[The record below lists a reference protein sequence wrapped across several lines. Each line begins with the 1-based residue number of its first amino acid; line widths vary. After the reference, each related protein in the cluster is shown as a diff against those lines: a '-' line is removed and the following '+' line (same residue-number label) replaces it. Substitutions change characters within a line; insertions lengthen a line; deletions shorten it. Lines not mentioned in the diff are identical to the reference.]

1 MRKGHCTVTGAA
13 VGIVGLG
20 TQVVECVRVRKL
32 IDRHGEAFLTRVFT
46 PREIAFCR
54 DRSHS
59 TGHYAAVWAAK
70 EAVLRSLGTTW
81 RKGLD
86 WTDIE
91 IAADGPTA
99 TLSGPTR
106 ELADGHGVTAV
117 LVTTAHTRAFAT
129 ATAIACR
136 G

>member
-1 MRKGHCTVTGAA
+1 MTGAA

-32 IDRHGEAFLTRVFT
+32 IDRHGEVFLTRVFT

-54 DRSHS
+54 DRTHP
-59 TGHYAAVWAAK
+59 TEYYAAVWAAK

-81 RKGLD
+81 RKGID

-91 IAADGPTA
+91 IAPDGPTA
-99 TLSGPTR
+99 ALSGPTR
-106 ELADGHGVTAV
+106 ELADGRGVTTV
-117 LVTTAHTRAFAT
+117 LVTTAHARAFAT
-129 ATAIACR
+129 ATAVAVVV
-136 G
+136 GG